1 MRTTID
7 ARANLA
13 LIEENYRRWQ
23 ENPESVDSG
32 WAAFFEGF
40 ELGNLP
46 ERNGATAAGLR
57 TIPETEIVRE
67 AALQTRVDGLVYTY
81 CSLGHTIARINP
93 LAEERPQNSALS
105 LSAVGFRDADLDLRV
120 SSKFFLDNQ
129 PMTLREM
136 IAGLER
142 IYADAIGSEFMHI
155 QDPGIREW
163 VRRRLEQ
170 RPRKRSTPRTVQI
183 ALLRELMEAES
194 FEVFLHTRY
203 VGQKRFSLQGAES
216 LMVILDT
223 ILHRCPQGGVEEIC
237 MGMAHRGRLNVLAN
251 FLRKSLKIIFTEFS
265 ENYIPE
271 MVAGDGDVKYHL
283 GYHARR
289 KLEGGAEIEI
299 RLSANPSHLE
309 AVDPVVEGKA
319 RARQRIRGD
328 TEHRKKVLPL
338 LVHGDAAFMG
348 QGIVAETLNLS
359 QLHGYSTGGTI
370 HVVVNNQIGF
380 TTLPQDARSSMYAS
394 DVAKMIEVPIFH
406 VNGDDPLAVKFVTD
420 LAFDFRQEFG
430 RDVVVDMYCY
440 RRFGHN
446 EGDEPSFT
454 QPDLYAK
461 IDKRP
466 TVTQIFKHELVEA
479 GTLTEDDAASLE
491 TEFDL
496 RLEMARDEVKA
507 IEKATGR
514 ARAKFAESTA
524 VFQPKYSFAP
534 VETAISEEMLK
545 TIVDGLTRVPDR
557 FEIQPKIKRIV
568 LDHQREIYQA
578 GGPYEWH
585 YAEAL
590 AFGSL
595 LLEGI
600 PVRLSGQD
608 SSRGTFS
615 TRHSVLY
622 DAKTGAPYVPL
633 MHLVGPSRTGT
644 DQARICI
651 YNSPLSEAAVLGFD
665 YGYSLE
671 YPKLLCLWEAQ
682 FGDFANGAQ
691 TIIDQFI
698 VSAESKWQRPSGM
711 VLLLP
716 HGYEGQGP
724 EHSSARLERFLQACA
739 EDNIQV
745 CNLTTAAQYFHVL
758 RRQMNRKFV
767 KPLII
772 MTPKSLLRTKAA
784 SSPAEEFTRGR
795 FEEILASPEVAAPE
809 KIQRVI
815 FCSGKV
821 YYDLL
826 NYRVERKIDNAAI
839 IRFEQLYPFAEKK
852 LRDLTKSFSKTTSL
866 VWCQEE
872 PQNMGAW
879 TFLESRLR
887 ALFAR
892 DIAYAGRT
900 ASASPA
906 VGALTTH
913 KREQRRL
920 VEEAFSL

>member
-1 MRTTID
+1 MQTSI
-7 ARANLA
+7 APRANLEI
-13 LIEENYRRWQ
+13 LEENYQRWQ
-23 ENPESVDSG
+23 QDPQSVDSS
-32 WAAFFEGF
+32 WSAFFEGF

-46 ERNGATAAGLR
+46 QRDGAAAKG
-57 TIPETEIVRE
+57 TDARE
-67 AALQTRVDGLVYTY
+67 AALQTRIDGLIYAY
-81 CSLGHTIARINP
+81 CSLGHTIARVDP
-93 LAEERPQNSALS
+93 LAETRPQNPL
-105 LSAVGFRDADLDLRV
+105 LTLRELGFAEPDLDLRV

-142 IYADAIGSEFMHI
+142 IYADSIGSEFMHI
-155 QDPGIREW
+155 QDTRTREW
-163 VRRRLEQ
+163 IRRRLET
-170 RPRKRSTPRTVQI
+170 RPHKHSTSRAVQI
-183 ALLRELMEAES
+183 ALLRELLEAES
-194 FEVFLHTRY
+194 FETFLHTRY

-223 ILHRCPQGGVEEIC
+223 ILHRCPDGGVEEIG

-251 FLRKSLKIIFTEFS
+251 FLRKSLKVIFTEFS
-265 ENYIPE
+265 ENYVPE
-271 MVAGDGDVKYHL
+271 LVAGDGDVKYHL
-283 GYHARR
+283 GYDSVR
-289 KLEGGAEIEI
+289 KLGSGAEVEI

-328 TEHRKKVLPL
+328 IDKRRKVLPL
-338 LVHGDAAFMG
+338 LVHGDASFIA

-380 TTLPQDARSSMYAS
+380 TTLPKDARSSMYAT
-394 DVAKMIEVPIFH
+394 DVAKMIEAPVFH

-420 LAFDFRQEFG
+420 LAFDFRQQFG
-430 RDVVVDMYCY
+430 RDVMIDMYCY
-440 RRFGHN
+440 RRYGHN

-461 IDKRP
+461 IEKHPSVAQLYKR
-466 TVTQIFKHELVEA
+466 ELLEA
-479 GTLTEDDAASLE
+479 GTLSEEDALSLQ

-496 RLEMARDEVKA
+496 RLEMTRDEVEA
-507 IEKATGR
+507 IEKRKASEK
-514 ARAKFAESTA
+514 AKFKESSA
-524 VFQPKYSFAP
+524 VFQSEYTSTSVP
-534 VETAISEEMLK
+534 TAISEKMLK
-545 TIVDGLTRVPDR
+545 TIVDGLTRVPDG
-557 FEIQPKIKRIV
+557 FEVQPKIKRII
-568 LDHQREIYQA
+568 LDHQRKVFEE

-595 LLEGI
+595 LLEQI

-615 TRHSVLY
+615 TRHSILY
-622 DAKTGAPYVPL
+622 HAKTGEPYVPL
-633 MHLVGPSRTGT
+633 MRLAEK
-644 DQARICI
+644 QARICI

-665 YGYSLE
+665 YGYSLD
-671 YPKLLCLWEAQ
+671 YPDMLCLWEAQ
-682 FGDFANGAQ
+682 FGDFSNGAQ

-698 VSAESKWQRPSGM
+698 VSAESKWQRPSGIVM
-711 VLLLP
+711 LLP

-745 CNLTTAAQYFHVL
+745 CNLSTAAQYFHVL
-758 RRQMNRKFV
+758 RRQMKRKFV

-772 MTPKSLLRTKAA
+772 MTPKSLLRAKFA
-784 SSPAEEFTRGR
+784 SSPAKEFTAGR
-795 FEEILASPEVAAPE
+795 FEEILASPKVGSTE
-809 KIQRVI
+809 KTKRII

-826 NYRVERKIDNAAI
+826 NYRTENKIDSAAI
-839 IRFEQLYPFAEKK
+839 IRIEQLYPLAEKK
-852 LRDLTKSFSKTTSL
+852 LRAATKDFPKTAKIT
-866 VWCQEE
+866 WCQEE

-879 TFLESRLR
+879 NFIEPRLR
-887 ALFAR
+887 EIFER
-892 DIAYAGRT
+892 DIAYAGRD
-900 ASASPA
+900 AGASPA
-906 VGALTTH
+906 VGALARH
-913 KREQRRL
+913 KREQAC
-920 VEEAFSL
+920 VVADAFSL